1 MNSEDLRNFL
11 IKYKKKENEKITHTV
26 IPDIKNKVFGMALSI
41 PSEEIEIVYDKLC
54 NLYFKS
60 KKNLSLTESFG
71 EYCPLIIDI
80 DLKYKDSKQ
89 KRYYTDETIIKL
101 VNF

>member
-11 IKYKKKENEKITHTV
+11 IKNKKKENEKITHTV

-60 KKNLSLTESFG
+60 KKNLSLTESF
-71 EYCPLIIDI
+71 
-80 DLKYKDSKQ
+80 
-89 KRYYTDETIIKL
+89 L
-101 VNF
+101 VNIVL